1 MGAFT
6 DSQQIFADYDVLRDH
21 YVPDQLMER
30 DDEKEAYVNSLKP
43 VTLGSTPNN
52 VFVYGDTGVGKTVA
66 TRKILNELQEDTASM
81 DGIDVAVVWQNCKE
95 LTSYETAIELV
106 NNFRELDDQLSHR
119 GHARSKIYNQLWEYI
134 DETDAS
140 HLIFVLDEID
150 SLGTDDNLLYQIPRA
165 QSNNKVET
173 TKIGLI
179 GISNDFTYREN
190 LSSRVTST
198 LCEKEIRF
206 GPYNANELRPI
217 LQQRAKKA
225 FLDGV
230 VDKPVIAKTAALA
243 AQDTGS
249 ARHALDILKESGDIA
264 DENGADS
271 ITEAHVE
278 EAYEEVERGK
288 TRSQL
293 RDLPTQSK
301 LVLQALLSLSFNG
314 ETPAMKQTVY
324 DVYEQI
330 AQDIN
335 TDVKSTRTIHD
346 RLNQLSLNGFVHMDQ
361 RNEGLSGGIYNQYD
375 LDIRE
380 EIVTEV
386 LKENNRISELVETTT
401 LDSFN

>member
-1 MGAFT
+1 M
-6 DSQQIFADYDVLRDH
+6 
-21 YVPDQLMER
+21 
-30 DDEKEAYVNSLKP
+30 
-43 VTLGSTPNN
+43 TP
-52 VFVYGDTGVGKTVA
+52 
-66 TRKILNELQEDTASM
+66 S
-81 DGIDVAVVWQNCKE
+81 
-95 LTSYETAIELV
+95 
-106 NNFRELDDQLSHR
+106 
-119 GHARSKIYNQLWEYI
+119 
-134 DETDAS
+134 
-140 HLIFVLDEID
+140 
-150 SLGTDDNLLYQIPRA
+150 
-165 QSNNKVET
+165 
-173 TKIGLI
+173 
-179 GISNDFTYREN
+179 
-190 LSSRVTST
+190 
-198 LCEKEIRF
+198 
-206 GPYNANELRPI
+206 
-217 LQQRAKKA
+217 QRAKKA

-264 DENGADS
+264 DENGVDS

-301 LVLQALLSLSFNG
+301 LVLQALLSLSLNG

-324 DVYEQI
+324 DVYEKI
-330 AQDIN
+330 AYDIN

-346 RLNQLSLNGFVHMDQ
+346 RLNQLSLNGFVHMEQ

-375 LDIRE
+375 LDLRE

-386 LKENNRISELVETTT
+386 LKENNRISELMETTT